1 MRRLIAFLL
10 AFAVVLS
17 FVPSQPVVAE
27 GEDWN
32 NYDWTNYDWNNNNN
46 NDYWNNNNWNNTE
59 WTENNNWNTTEAPAT
74 TEPLKPGEVVYVTAV
89 SCSEGAIQDCLYEAK
104 RNATATNPY
113 YVRVPEGYM
122 NMVYG
127 LHIYSNT
134 TLDLTN
140 VKIHNPC
147 KRSGAIIQVGYPRRE
162 GGKDG
167 SVELSKSAKGYKK
180 GGYKRG
186 KNIKVINGTLDG
198 GTKAG
203 IVSSLVTFSHVQ
215 NITFD
220 GVTFTFKP
228 TKKDDAHP
236 IEFGAAKNVVIKD
249 CKFIGNHKVC
259 EALQIESAVKNVAH
273 SDLMGKEDGT
283 KTKNVTISG
292 CTFDNFEYAMG
303 TNHGCKKDVYKSMVI
318 RNNTFKNIKKYCVC
332 TYNYHGKITGNSAT
346 KCGSRRVF
354 KLGKKNKL
362 TIKKNKW

>member
-1 MRRLIAFLL
+1 MRRFVSFVIAF
-10 AFAVVLS
+10 AMVLS
-17 FVPSQPVVAE
+17 YAPLTSANA
-27 GEDWN
+27 DDYNNNTDYNN
-32 NYDWTNYDWNNNNN
+32 NYYDEP
-46 NDYWNNNNWNNTE
+46 TE
-59 WTENNNWNTTEAPAT
+59 AETTTEA
-74 TEPLKPGEVVYVTAV
+74 LKPGEIVYLTAE

-104 RNATATNPY
+104 NYATADNPY
-113 YVRVPEGYM
+113 YIRVPEGYM

-134 TLDLTN
+134 TLDLKGVT
-140 VKIHNPC
+140 IHNPC
-147 KRSGAIIQVGYPRRE
+147 NRSGAIIQVGYPRRE
-162 GGKDG
+162 GGSDG
-167 SVELSKSAKGYKK
+167 SIELSKSAKGYKK
-180 GGYKRG
+180 GGYERG

-198 GTKAG
+198 GNKAG
-203 IVSSLVTFSHVQ
+203 IVSSLVTFSHVE

-220 GVTFTFKP
+220 SVTFTFKP
-228 TKKDDAHP
+228 DKKDDAHP

-249 CKFIGNHKVC
+249 CKFYGNKKVV

-292 CTFDNFEYAMG
+292 CTFDNFMYALG
-303 TNHGCKKDVYKSMVI
+303 TNHGCKKDVYKGMVI

-332 TYNYHGKITGNSAT
+332 TYNYQGKITGNKAS